1 MNWVDIVVIIILV
14 LSIVQGW
21 RRGFIMMVVSFL
33 KWFVGFTV
41 AKLFYKS
48 ATAYFVAN
56 VWNPLPAISERIQG
70 FLYDSLSIDPAA
82 NLTMTAADVKAAL
95 SSLSLPNIYLE
106 NLEKLVSSADTTA
119 TQFVVDLSEKLSQIL
134 VEALG
139 FLIIMLLAV
148 GVFTILGLLIN
159 SISKLPV
166 LNELNRGGGVLVGGF
181 IGLATVYF
189 IMAILNYL
197 YPLPMVSDIIDAVS
211 SSKVAIYFYKYN
223 VLTYLLKSFFEANG
237 IFFFT

>member
-21 RRGFIMMVVSFL
+21 RKGFIMMAVSFI
-33 KWFVGFTV
+33 KWFVGFAA
-41 AKLFYKS
+41 AKFFYKT
-48 ATAYFVAN
+48 ATAYFIEN
-56 VWNPLPAISERIQG
+56 IWNPLPAISERIQG
-70 FLYDSLSIDPAA
+70 FLYDSLAIDPGSNIA
-82 NLTMTAADVKAAL
+82 MTAADVKAAL
-95 SSLSLPNIYLE
+95 SSLSLPDIYLK
-106 NLEKLVSSADTTA
+106 NLEKLVSGTDTTA
-119 TQFVVDLSEKLSQIL
+119 MQFVAELADKLSQIL
-134 VEALG
+134 VEAIG
-139 FLIIMLLAV
+139 FLVIMLVAV
-148 GVFTILGLLIN
+148 GVFTILGLVIN

-197 YPLPMVSDIIDAVS
+197 YPLPMVSSIIETVTES
-211 SSKVAIYFYKYN
+211 QVAIYFYKYN